1 MLEKAEELKRKQSK
15 ELRCRGKTRR
25 KVLFFRIFERMEK
38 VMT

>member
-1 MLEKAEELKRKQSK
+1 MREELR
-15 ELRCRGKTRR
+15 RNADGGTRR